1 MGWTLI
7 GSTQNAS
14 NVAQIDFTIDGTY
27 DEIMFVV
34 TNYKPVTD
42 EQELEWQ
49 VITANAAHSGY
60 DRGIQS
66 ANYQLSQRRDDAW
79 TVMETYNDQPWWQH
93 SSDAATQALCGG
105 EASTSANTGGNP
117 AQMTGNGELIIYRPQ
132 ETAHWKHFSFRS
144 SNSFT
149 NNALLAQSYSYNIF
163 GGGYVKEAEA
173 LTGIRFNTRSGNISV
188 GTFSMYGLS

>member
-14 NVAQIDFTIDGTY
+14 NVAQIDITIDGTY
-27 DEIMFVV
+27 DEIKFIV

-49 VITANAAHSGY
+49 VITDSDSGY

-132 ETAHWKHFSFRS
+132 ETAHWKHFSFRHS
-144 SNSFT
+144 GSHTDNH
-149 NNALLAQSYSYNIF
+149 LLAQTYTKNF
-163 GGGYVKEAEA
+163 AGGGYIKEAEA

>member
-1 MGWTLI
+1 MGYTLVQ
-7 GSTQNAS
+7 TQTAS
-14 NVAQIDFTIDGTY
+14 NDTEIDFTIDGTY

-34 TNYKPVTD
+34 TNYKPVSD
-42 EQELEWQ
+42 QQELEWQ
-49 VITANAAHSGY
+49 VITSSYGSYN
-60 DRGIQS
+60 RGIQS

-79 TVMETYNDQPWWQH
+79 TVMETYDGKPWWQH
-93 SSDAATQALCGG
+93 SSDAETQALCIG
-105 EASTSANTGGNP
+105 EAGTGTGDGGNT

-144 SNSFT
+144 SNTYNSGAGA
-149 NNALLAQSYSYNIF
+149 ALNTVRSYNLF
-163 GGGYVKEAEA
+163 GGGYIKEAEA

>member
-1 MGWTLI
+1 MGYTLVQ
-7 GSTQNAS
+7 TQTAS
-14 NVAQIDFTIDGTY
+14 SDSEIDFTIDGTY

-34 TNYKPVTD
+34 TNYRPVTD

-49 VITANAAHSGY
+49 VKTSSYASYN
-60 DRGIQS
+60 RGIQS
-66 ANYQLSQRRDDAW
+66 ANYQLSQRRDDGW
-79 TVMETYNDQPWWQH
+79 TVMETYDSVPWWQH
-93 SSDAATQALCGG
+93 SSDAETQALCIG
-105 EASTSANTGGNP
+105 EGSTSTGTGGNA

-144 SNSFT
+144 SNT
-149 NNALLAQSYSYNIF
+149 YTGTGALNQTSSYNLF
-163 GGGYVKEAEA
+163 GGGYIKEAEA

>member
-7 GSTQNAS
+7 GSPQTAS
-14 NVAQIDFTIDGTY
+14 GSTQIDFAIDGTY

-34 TNYKPVTD
+34 THYKPATD

-49 VITANAAHSGY
+49 VITDNDSGY

-66 ANYQLSQRRDDAW
+66 NNYNIYQRRDDAGSG
-79 TVMETYNDQPWWQH
+79 MEFYGGSPWWQD
-93 SSDAATQALCGG
+93 SSDALTQAFLGG
-105 EASTSANTGGNP
+105 EGSGSSGTGGNG
-117 AQMTGNGELIIYRPQ
+117 AQMAASGELIIYRPQ
-132 ETAHWKHFSFRS
+132 ETAHWKHFNGRQGNVYTGNGATSQTAS
-144 SNSFT
+144 YPIFT
-149 NNALLAQSYSYNIF
+149 S
-163 GGGYVKEAEA
+163 GYIKEAEA